1 MVSSFILDKMS
12 PCRQEQNRQN
22 QGIMSK
28 PVESFSNSANTTSV
42 LHGGIHENFALV
54 LINNDWYPEGDEIYI
69 SSRIKLG
76 RARLWLEFDQ
86 K

>member
-42 LHGGIHENFALV
+42 IHEGIHENFALV
-54 LINNDWYPEGDEIYI
+54 LNAFASWCSLRMIDIQNVMKSTFQVELN
-69 SSRIKLG
+69 
-76 RARLWLEFDQ
+76 
-86 K
+86 